1 MDHVIPLARGG
12 RSVKENL
19 VACCK
24 DCNNKKKYFI
34 PAEWADYL
42 KSLKPESASASVL
55 PPASS
60 D

>member
-19 VACCK
+19 VASCK
-24 DCNNKKKYFI
+24 DCNNKKKYLI

-42 KSLKPESASASVL
+42 KSLQPPSAENPESSLSKI
-55 PPASS
+55 
-60 D
+60 

>member
-24 DCNNKKKYFI
+24 DCNNKKKYYI

-42 KSLKPESASASVL
+42 KSLQESPPSSA
-55 PPASS
+55 
-60 D
+60 